1 MNKNAPEVLQIPNE
15 VYDSDGDGNE
25 NWQDD
30 IDYIDFEEDKNEGK
44 VHYIR
49 GKIEEEGPCGQ
60 VLKAPRSEYT
70 RYLMS
75 SVPKIGKP
83 LT

>member
-49 GKIEEEGPCGQ
+49 GKIEEE
-60 VLKAPRSEYT
+60 KRASEYLKQKLGGIT
-70 RYLMS
+70 MLANAA
-75 SVPKIGKP
+75 
-83 LT
+83 

>member
-30 IDYIDFEEDKNEGK
+30 IDYMDFEEDKNEGR
-44 VHYIR
+44 VNYIR
-49 GKIEEEGPCGQ
+49 GKMEEEKKASKY
-60 VLKAPRSEYT
+60 LKQKLGSITMLANAA
-70 RYLMS
+70 
-75 SVPKIGKP
+75 
-83 LT
+83 

>member
-1 MNKNAPEVLQIPNE
+1 MKRNAPEVLQIPNE

-30 IDYIDFEEDKNEGK
+30 IDFMDFEEDKNEGK

-49 GKIEEEGPCGQ
+49 GKIEEERKASKY
-60 VLKAPRSEYT
+60 LKQK
-70 RYLMS
+70 LG
-75 SVPKIGKP
+75 KI
-83 LT
+83 TYFANAA